1 MWGDIEN
8 KNIKTIEESYCL
20 GEACL
25 IFKYDKAERTIAFKT
40 KQELKLAKAIF
51 EAGTK
56 EYSIDQNGSELNV
69 FIKDKNIVIKPVNE
83 THATRLR
90 SILENFK
97 K

>member
-1 MWGDIEN
+1 MWGEIAN
-8 KNIKTIEESYCL
+8 KKIKSIEESYCL

-25 IFKYDKAERTIAFKT
+25 IFKYDQAERTVAFKT
-40 KQELKLAKAIF
+40 KRDLKLAKAIF